1 MYCKKKMSAFTEIFA
16 RIKIAIFDLYIQE
29 QGWARTNSGK
39 KKKEVLALNNFKN
52 CLNEPVCI

>member
-1 MYCKKKMSAFTEIFA
+1 MSAFTEIFA

-52 CLNEPVCI
+52 CLNESVCI